1 MMQVAN
7 KANRLHANRVLF
19 CRSHPAKPGET
30 SERNFAEL
38 FFETENLD
46 EEMLIC
52 PGKLALTL
60 QRVFNSPPGGNIS
73 MSKVAFTSV
82 VGGKYYRQKAVEI
95 KHIGRIMICV
105 IFAQALLI
113 WLSFR

>member
-19 CRSHPAKPGET
+19 CRSHPINSGELNT
-30 SERNFAEL
+30 GDFTEL
-38 FFETENLD
+38 FFEAENLR
-46 EEMLIC
+46 EEVLIC

-73 MSKVAFTSV
+73 MSKVVFTYSTSLTLGAKTMMGV
-82 VGGKYYRQKAVEI
+82 PEE
-95 KHIGRIMICV
+95 
-105 IFAQALLI
+105 
-113 WLSFR
+113 

>member
-1 MMQVAN
+1 MKMMQVAN

-73 MSKVAFTSV
+73 MSKVAFTSL
-82 VGGKYYRQKAVEI
+82 
-95 KHIGRIMICV
+95 IMKQY
-105 IFAQALLI
+105 FASEYAIDDRSSASLKNVASVYPSTQ
-113 WLSFR
+113 